1 MNFVRIPAVLVFSLL
16 LVFNTPGYAQERTH
30 RGLAVSLKLA
40 AGIGYLKVGD
50 LNSHIGSFDE
60 YMSDRLAFYDGGK
73 MRGIGHTV
81 PDLEGEIRLELNSR
95 FSLALGC
102 GYLSGSNKSDFQTAG
117 VFPLS
122 LVDGSMSLSEFVL
135 EPRIRAFPLKLGL
148 CYSLPLASG
157 VELIVNGGMGIY
169 ISKASLVKVHE
180 IHSLAEP
187 TIPEE
192 PVISNRYDVRG
203 NGLGLHGGVGL
214 EYRLARGLF
223 LALDCRGRYA
233 KVGKLSGTRV
243 YWNSWNQTQGEET
256 GVLYVGARDM
266 TAEGYGANCPD
277 LAVSPSLNM
286 KRAALDFSGI
296 SVTMGIRMRLF

>member
-1 MNFVRIPAVLVFSLL
+1 MNLARIAAVLVFSLL
-16 LVFNTPGYAQERTH
+16 LVFNVPGHAQERAH
-30 RGLAVSLKLA
+30 RGLAVSLKLT

-81 PDLEGEIRLELNSR
+81 PDLEGEIRFALNSR

-102 GYLSGSNKSDFQTAG
+102 GYLSGSDKSVFQTAG

-148 CYSLPLASG
+148 CYSLPLASRI
-157 VELIVNGGMGIY
+157 ELIVNGGMGVY
-169 ISKASLVKVHE
+169 ISEASLVQVHE

-192 PVISNRYDVRG
+192 PVISNRYEVRG
-203 NGLGLHGGVGL
+203 NGFGLHGGVGL
-214 EYRLARGLF
+214 EYRLARGLC
-223 LALDCRGRYA
+223 LALDCQGRYA
-233 KVGKLSGTRV
+233 KVDKLSGTHV
-243 YWNSWNQTQGEET
+243 HWNSWNQTQGEDE
-256 GVLYVGARDM
+256 GILYVGVRDM
-266 TAEGYGANCPD
+266 TAEGYAANCPA
-277 LAVSPSLNM
+277 LAVSPSPTM
-286 KRAALDFSGI
+286 KRATLDFSGL
-296 SVTMGIRMRLF
+296 SVTIGIRVSLF